1 MVQTPSSYTFALCAL
16 LAHVR
21 ETGEWVVVVVTDAGD
36 LSTALQKA
44 LTAIRPADAEVG
56 GRTLLLP
63 EGGRLTVT
71 SGSHLVSGEGFQV
84 MFLGYDWRLT
94 PRDEIALH
102 GWRQKASATIT
113 LGERAGELRINQ

>member
-1 MVQTPSSYTFALCAL
+1 MVQTPSSYTFALCAVL
-16 LAHVR
+16 DHVR
-21 ETGEWVVVVVTDAGD
+21 ETGEWVVAVVADTGD
-36 LSTALQKA
+36 LSTALQKV
-44 LTAIRPADAEVG
+44 LTAIRPADAELG

-84 MFLGYDWRLT
+84 MFLGYDGRLT

-102 GWRQKASATIT
+102 GWRQKATATIT
-113 LGERAGELRINQ
+113 LGERAGELRIDQ